1 MKTKL
6 ETARDAINAVFG
18 DTSVSRE
25 ETKRQLEELAADIDM
40 NLQTMADGEDDRA
53 QEEED

>member
-53 QEEED
+53 QEEDD